1 MNTAFD
7 AQLFATFRRV
17 FSTQRALLA
26 GLSGGLDSTV
36 LLHALRQWQITERA
50 DLRLRAVYIH
60 HGLNP
65 LADSWAEHCRA
76 FCKAHSV
83 PFQMCPVQVD
93 PRQKGIEAAARDAR
107 YQAFRDIIAADEA
120 LVTAQ
125 HLDDQSETFFLALK
139 RGSGPAGL
147 SAMAEQTDF
156 SGHSLIRPLLSFS
169 RVQLEHYAE
178 IHHLTWVED
187 DSNGDTRYD
196 RNFLRHCVLPHL
208 NTRWPHF
215 AHAVS
220 RSASLC
226 AEQEALLDELL
237 LPEVAQLTDSN
248 HGLSVSPLLVMSA
261 MKRNAIVRRWLD
273 QCGALMPSQHQL
285 ALIWQEVAL
294 AKPDAEPGYFV
305 KPLTI
310 RRYQGKL
317 FAVDKTAG
325 LSDYCLPWDISSVL
339 TLPDDAG
346 YLCVT
351 ETPDPTDLFSIVRPP
366 KAGELVTVRFGLQGN
381 HHISGRDRRRSAK
394 KLWQELNVAPWLR
407 DRTPL
412 LWYNDTLIAAPG
424 IFVTREGEAKA
435 DEAKLYV
442 KRTKNN
448 PAGGVVDRFRT
459 VSDQ

>member
-7 AQLFATFRRV
+7 DQLFATFRRV

-36 LLHALRQWQITERA
+36 LLHALRRWQITERP

-65 LADSWAEHCRA
+65 LADSWAAHCRA
-76 FCKAHSV
+76 FCEERSV
-83 PFQMCPVQVD
+83 PFLMCPVQVD
-93 PRQKGIEAAARDAR
+93 PRQKGIEAAAREAR
-107 YQAFRDIIAADEA
+107 YQAFRDIITPDEA

-147 SAMAEQTDF
+147 SAMAENMNF
-156 SGHSLIRPLLSFS
+156 GGHSLIRPLLSFS

-178 IHHLTWVED
+178 INHLTWVED
-187 DSNGDTRYD
+187 DSNGDVRYD
-196 RNFLRHCVLPHL
+196 RNFLRHSVLPHL

-237 LPEVAQLTDSN
+237 LPELAQLTDSN
-248 HGLSVSPLLVMSA
+248 HGLSVSPLPAMSA
-261 MKRNAIVRRWLD
+261 VKRNAILRRWLD

-294 AKPDAEPGYFV
+294 AKPDAEPRYVV
-305 KPLTI
+305 KPRTI
-310 RRYQGKL
+310 CRYQGKL
-317 FAVDKTAG
+317 FAVDKTTG
-325 LSDYCLPWDISSVL
+325 LSAYCLQWNMASVL
-339 TLPDDAG
+339 ILPDDAG
-346 YLCVT
+346 YLCAT
-351 ETPDPTDLFSIVRPP
+351 EAPDPTDLFSVVRPP
-366 KAGELVTVRFGLQGN
+366 KADEQVTVRFGLQGN

-394 KLWQELNVAPWLR
+394 KLWQELQIAPWLR

-424 IFVTREGEAKA
+424 IFVTREGEAN
-435 DEAKLYV
+435 EEKLYV
-442 KRTKNN
+442 VRTKDN